1 MSAGKAFVVAI
12 DGPAAAGKGT
22 LARRLAERLGFAH
35 LDSGKLYRAVA
46 HAAILH
52 GVDPGD
58 GPATAALAAALDPS
72 RLDDP
77 ALKTEAVSK
86 AASQVAAH
94 PQVRS
99 ALLEFQRRFAASPP
113 GKEGAVVDG
122 RDIGTVVCPH
132 APAKL
137 FVTASVEERA
147 RRRHAEL
154 RERGEEAI
162 YSDVLEELRARD
174 RRDTERAVAP
184 LAQAKDAYVLD
195 TTDLDAD
202 AAFAAALAFVVGRR
216 ARG

>member
-46 HAAILH
+46 HAAILR